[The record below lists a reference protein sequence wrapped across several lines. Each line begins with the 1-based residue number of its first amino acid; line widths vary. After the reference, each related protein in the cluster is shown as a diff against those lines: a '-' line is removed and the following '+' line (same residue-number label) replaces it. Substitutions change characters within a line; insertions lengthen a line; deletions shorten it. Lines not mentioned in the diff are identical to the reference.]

1 MMATLRSD
9 MNTPKKPAA
18 GPSGTR
24 GAAVYLPARG
34 GRSHEVRSGG
44 GSIRSH
50 PTPAP
55 VGADPPLR
63 GGIDHAARRPHGR
76 KRKPFGIA
84 SPTSSISPSVS
95 EVMRPTSLPAASTT
109 PTAGARLGR
118 AEAQGP

>member
-18 GPSGTR
+18 GASGTR

-55 VGADPPLR
+55 VGADPPLG

-84 SPTSSISPSVS
+84 SPTSSISPPASQGMS
-95 EVMRPTSLPAASTT
+95 PPSLPTAPTRPTPGPHLPS
-109 PTAGARLGR
+109 P
-118 AEAQGP
+118 